1 MACSKRSGLS
11 TSTQCT
17 RNASSSSS
25 SSLQPQLHRRFE
37 RWLQGHGG
45 PRYVSEAGRG
55 PCAACTCACTPFLNF
70 ECVHAPCACI
80 AVTTAIICTLP
91 KPAPQCCGY
100 NRSACAFLYNH
111 VCHARYASRR
121 TPTTTPTTMQRR
133 AADKRGTC
141 EGRPM
146 LCEDRNILATK
157 GCELVA
163 AMRIAADS
171 NIARR
176 IYGLLA
182 NGIHFSTQTTKMVP
196 WLSYA

>member
-1 MACSKRSGLS
+1 MACSKRLSLS
-11 TSTQCT
+11 TSTRC
-17 RNASSSSS
+17 RRSASSSS
-25 SSLQPQLHRRFE
+25 SSLQPHLHPRFE
-37 RWLQGHGG
+37 RWLHGHGG
-45 PRYVSEAGRG
+45 PRYASEAGRG

-80 AVTTAIICTLP
+80 AVTTAIACTLP
-91 KPAPQCCGY
+91 KLAPQCCGY

-133 AADKRGTC
+133 VADKGAC
-141 EGRPM
+141 EGRPV

-157 GCELVA
+157 RCDLAVA
-163 AMRIAADS
+163 AMGIAADS
-171 NIARR
+171 KIARR

-182 NGIHFSTQTTKMVP
+182 NGAHISTQATKMVP